1 VKYRRKVLD
10 EPVSARAREIFE
22 YIAPDY
28 KITLEEW
35 RENKLGEVFSTDNV
49 YYWTMAQKTRSR
61 MGVPS
66 TCMAIFLTISTTSTM
81 PHMKGKV
88 TLSEAER

>member
-1 VKYRRKVLD
+1 MILDNNAHSVFILHYHLILIVKYRRKVLD

-35 RENKLGEVFSTDNV
+35 RENKFGEVFSTDNV
-49 YYWTMAQKTRSR
+49 YYWTMAQHGR
-61 MGVPS
+61 GVFP
-66 TCMAIFLTISTTSTM
+66 
-81 PHMKGKV
+81 
-88 TLSEAER
+88 